1 MHRNELLSVFKAR
14 GRIVIVGASLAGLTA
29 AETLRAEGFTG
40 SLMIIGD
47 EPEMPYDRPPLSK
60 SVLTGWLAA
69 ENTDLPRWE
78 TVEGVDWRLGVAATG
93 LDLRAKRVH
102 LADGRNAEYDR
113 LMIAT
118 GTRARPWTNPA
129 EAVLDGVFT
138 VRTRSDAA
146 RLRQRL
152 AHGPNR
158 VLVIGGGFTGSEI
171 ASCCRELGLAVTL
184 AELGPAPLAGVL
196 GSVIA
201 ERMAQLQ
208 RQHGVDLRCG
218 MTVTSRR
225 AMTED
230 ACAARAFPMVMQLT
244 PRWR

>member
-1 MHRNELLSVFKAR
+1 
-14 GRIVIVGASLAGLTA
+14 
-29 AETLRAEGFTG
+29 
-40 SLMIIGD
+40 
-47 EPEMPYDRPPLSK
+47 MPYDRPPLSK

-146 RLRQRL
+146 RL
-152 AHGPNR
+152 
-158 VLVIGGGFTGSEI
+158 
-171 ASCCRELGLAVTL
+171 
-184 AELGPAPLAGVL
+184 
-196 GSVIA
+196 
-201 ERMAQLQ
+201 
-208 RQHGVDLRCG
+208 HGVDLRCG

-230 ACAARAFPMVMQLT
+230 ACAARAFPTVMQLT